1 MSENIPYQS
10 KQLTNT
16 LGSQIMK
23 NKMLNVISI
32 GQFFVDKKLQIFE
45 DPLYFKNFVV
55 LNINK

>member
-32 GQFFVDKKLQIFE
+32 GQFFVDKKLQLLE